1 MNKKLITALV
11 AVAAVLALSFCLAA
25 CGDDG
30 TQPGGGEGG
39 EGGSIAHKIS
49 VDAPD
54 DVEVTTSASQAT
66 VGTKVTVTVVTP
78 AWKIVT
84 FVTAADVNIVKDEA
98 ASAGSTSVYTFTM
111 PDRDVE
117 LNVETT
123 DAGVSVDEDD
133 GMKWVA
139 APEQIAPGEY
149 SFQKATYEVDFGE
162 AILASMD
169 GDGFLIDIN
178 VTSTNQDVI
187 PDEAIAGAYRIGD
200 SASTGGAKFTV
211 DLTKVSIGST
221 TLIFE
226 DARRDRTI
234 AKFVQV
240 VEYGTV
246 VPGEVVNTTLEVKYD
261 KFDEGKLDLDDGIDP
276 QKLVV
281 LVSVNDVDWVDGT
294 DPDTGAEEYA
304 QQRFLLS
311 NKGSKTFA
319 IGYIKG
325 HRYRVSVTLYSY
337 TNDYETDGY
346 PEFSQVY
353 GNELVLYDNI
363 AGLGNSLIK
372 DEDGVSWLKIDN
384 AWPPVTLTVNVKK

>member
-39 EGGSIAHKIS
+39 EGGSIAHTIS

-54 DVEVTTSASQAT
+54 DVEVATSAASASAGITIT
-66 VGTKVTVTVVTP
+66 VNVVTP

-117 LNVETT
+117 VTVETA
-123 DAGVSVDEDD
+123 DAGVSVDVDD

-139 APEQIAPGEY
+139 APEQIAP
-149 SFQKATYEVDFGE
+149 SKSSSRKATYEVDFGE

-200 SASTGGAKFTV
+200 DVYTDGATFTV
-211 DLTKVSIGST
+211 DLTKVSLGAT
-221 TLIFE
+221 TLVFE
-226 DARRDRTI
+226 DSRGRTI
-234 AKFVQV
+234 AKYVQV
-240 VEYGTV
+240 VEYGKV
-246 VPGEVVNTTLEVKYD
+246 DPGYIFNTSMFVEFA
-261 KFDEGKLDLDDGIDP
+261 FDEGDLKLGADVDP
-276 QKLVV
+276 DKLLV
-281 LVSVNDVDWVDGT
+281 LVSINDVDWVDGT
-294 DPDTGAEEYA
+294 DPALGAQEYT
-304 QQRFLLS
+304 QSRFLLS
-311 NKGSKTFA
+311 DSGTKSMGLS
-319 IGYIKG
+319 YIQG

-337 TNDYETDGY
+337 TNDYETDMDL
-346 PEFSQVY
+346 SQVT
-353 GNELVLYDNI
+353 GSKLVLGEHF
-363 AGLGNSLIK
+363 AGGGNSVK
-372 DEDGVSWLKIDN
+372 NDDDGTSWLTIVGYLGT
-384 AWPPVTLTVNVKK
+384 VTLTVDAE

>member
-30 TQPGGGEGG
+30 TQPGGGDGG

-78 AWKIVT
+78 SWKIVT

-117 LNVETT
+117 VTVETA

-133 GMKWVA
+133 GMTWVA
-139 APEQIAPGEY
+139 APAQIAPGEN
-149 SFQKATYEVDFGE
+149 SSRKATYVVDFGQ

-200 SASTGGAKFTV
+200 DVYTDGATFTV
-211 DLTKVSIGST
+211 DLTKVSLGAT
-221 TLIFE
+221 TLVFE
-226 DARRDRTI
+226 DSRGRTI
-234 AKFVQV
+234 AKYVQV
-240 VEYGTV
+240 VEHGKV
-246 VPGEVVNTTLEVKYD
+246 DPGYIFNTSMYVEFA
-261 KFDEGKLDLDDGIDP
+261 FDEGDLTLGADVDRDKLL
-276 QKLVV
+276 V
-281 LVSVNDVDWVDGT
+281 LVSINDVDWVDGT
-294 DPDTGAEEYA
+294 DPALGAQEYT
-304 QQRFLLS
+304 QSRFLLS
-311 NKGSKTFA
+311 DSGTKSMGLS
-319 IGYIKG
+319 YIQG
-325 HRYRVSVTLYSY
+325 HRYRVTASLWTY
-337 TNDYETDGY
+337 TNDYETDMDL
-346 PEFSQVY
+346 SQVT
-353 GNELVLYDNI
+353 GNKLVLGEHF
-363 AGLGNSLIK
+363 AGGGNSVK
-372 DEDGVSWLKIDN
+372 NDDDGTSWLTIVGYSGT
-384 AWPPVTLTVNVKK
+384 VTLKIYAE

>member
-11 AVAAVLALSFCLAA
+11 VVAAVLALSFCLAA

-30 TQPGGGEGG
+30 TQPGGGDGG
-39 EGGSIAHKIS
+39 DGGDGGIAHTIS

-54 DVEVTTSASQAT
+54 DVEVTTSATSASAGIT
-66 VGTKVTVTVVTP
+66 ITVTVVTP

-84 FVTAADVNIVKDEA
+84 SVTAADVTIVKDEA

-117 LNVETT
+117 VTVETT
-123 DAGVSVDEDD
+123 DSGASVDEDD
-133 GMKWVA
+133 GLKWVA
-139 APEQIAPGEY
+139 APKQIAPGEY
-149 SFQKATYEVDFGE
+149 SSATYEVDFGGSV
-162 AILASMD
+162 IASTD
-169 GDGFLIDIN
+169 GDGNLSGVKIS
-178 VTSTNQDVI
+178 STDQDVI
-187 PDEAIAGAYRIGD
+187 PDEAIDGAHRIGD

-211 DLTKVSIGST
+211 DLTKVSLGAT
-221 TLIFE
+221 TLVFE
-226 DARRDRTI
+226 DSRGRTI
-234 AKFVQV
+234 AKYVQV

-276 QKLVV
+276 KKLVV
-281 LVSVNDVDWVDGT
+281 LVSVTDVDRVDGT

-346 PEFSQVY
+346 PEFSEVY
-353 GNELVLYDNI
+353 GNELMLYDYM
-363 AGLGNSLIK
+363 AGMGNSVIK
-372 DEDGVSWLKIDN
+372 DEDGKSWLKIDN
-384 AWPPVTLTVNVKK
+384 ASSTVTLTVNVK

>member
-25 CGDDG
+25 CGDNG

-39 EGGSIAHKIS
+39 EGGNIAHKITIA
-49 VDAPD
+49 APD
-54 DVEVTTSASQAT
+54 DVEVTTSASSASAGIT
-66 VGTKVTVTVVTP
+66 VRVTVVVP
-78 AWKIVT
+78 SWKIVT
-84 FVTAADVNIVKDEA
+84 FVTAAGVDIVKDEA

-111 PDRDVE
+111 PDKDVE
-117 LNVETT
+117 VTVETT
-123 DAGVSVDEDD
+123 DSGVSVDEDD
-133 GMKWVA
+133 GMTWVA

-162 AILASMD
+162 AIPATTD
-169 GDGFLIDIN
+169 GGFLSGIN
-178 VTSTNQDVI
+178 ITSTNQDVI
-187 PDEAIAGAYRIGD
+187 PDEAIAGANRIGD
-200 SASTGGAKFTV
+200 SAYTDGATFTV

-246 VPGEVVNTTLEVKYD
+246 VPGEVVNTTLEVKYE
-261 KFDEGKLDLDDGIDP
+261 FDESDLDLDDGIEP

-337 TNDYETDGY
+337 TNNYETDMH

-353 GNELVLYDNI
+353 GNELMLYDHF
-363 AGLGNSLIK
+363 AGLGNSVSK

-384 AWPPVTLTVNVKK
+384 ASSTVTLTVNVKK

>member
-11 AVAAVLALSFCLAA
+11 AVAAVLALSFCLVA

-39 EGGSIAHKIS
+39 AGGSIAHKIS

-54 DVEVTTSASQAT
+54 DVEVTTSAASASAGTTIT
-66 VGTKVTVTVVTP
+66 VNVVTP

-84 FVTAADVNIVKDEA
+84 FVTAADVDIVKDEA

-117 LNVETT
+117 VNVETT
-123 DAGVSVDEDD
+123 DSGASVDEDD
-133 GMKWVA
+133 GLKWVA
-139 APEQIAPGEY
+139 APEQIAPGK
-149 SFQKATYEVDFGE
+149 SSLRKATYEVDFGE
-162 AILASMD
+162 AIIATTD
-169 GDGFLIDIN
+169 GGFLSDIN

-187 PDEAIAGAYRIGD
+187 PDEAIAGANRIGD
-200 SASTGGAKFTV
+200 SAYTDGATFTV

-246 VPGEVVNTTLEVKYD
+246 VPGEVVNTTLAVEYE
-261 KFDEGKLDLDDGIDP
+261 FDEGDLDLDDGIDP

-281 LVSVNDVDWVDGT
+281 VVSVNDVDWVDGT

-353 GNELVLYDNI
+353 GNELMLYDYM
-363 AGLGNSLIK
+363 AGAGNSVIK
-372 DEDGVSWLKIDN
+372 DEDGKSWLKIDN
-384 AWPPVTLTVNVKK
+384 ASSTVTLTVNVKK

>member
-1 MNKKLITALV
+1 M
-11 AVAAVLALSFCLAA
+11 SFCLAA

-30 TQPGGGEGG
+30 TQPGGGDGG

-54 DVEVTTSASQAT
+54 DVEVTTSAASASAGTTIT
-66 VGTKVTVTVVTP
+66 VNVVVP

-117 LNVETT
+117 VTVETA
-123 DAGVSVDEDD
+123 DAGVSVDVDD

-139 APEQIAPGEY
+139 APEQIAP
-149 SFQKATYEVDFGE
+149 SKSSSRKATYEVDFGE
-162 AILASMD
+162 AIIASTD
-169 GDGFLIDIN
+169 GGFLSDIN
-178 VTSTNQDVI
+178 VSSTNQDVI

-200 SASTGGAKFTV
+200 SAYTGGATFTV

-226 DARRDRTI
+226 DARSDRTI

-246 VPGEVVNTTLEVKYD
+246 VPGEVVNTTLAVEYE
-261 KFDEGKLDLDDGIDP
+261 FDEGDLDLDDGIDP

-281 LVSVNDVDWVDGT
+281 VVSVNDVDWVDGT

-353 GNELVLYDNI
+353 GNELMLYDYM
-363 AGLGNSLIK
+363 AGAGNSVIK
-372 DEDGVSWLKIDN
+372 DEDGKSWLKIDN
-384 AWPPVTLTVNVKK
+384 ASSTVTLTVNVK

>member
-11 AVAAVLALSFCLAA
+11 AVAAVLALSFCLVA

-39 EGGSIAHKIS
+39 NTAHKIS
-49 VDAPD
+49 ITAPD
-54 DVEVTTSASQAT
+54 DVEASTSATQAT

-98 ASAGSTSVYTFTM
+98 ASVGDTAVFTFTM

-117 LNVETT
+117 LNVETM
-123 DAGVSVDEDD
+123 DSGASVDEDD
-133 GMKWVA
+133 GLKWVA
-139 APEQIAPGEY
+139 APKQIAPGEY
-149 SFQKATYEVDFGE
+149 SFQKATYEVDFGGSVI
-162 AILASMD
+162 ATTDID
-169 GDGFLIDIN
+169 GNLSGVKIS
-178 VTSTNQDVI
+178 STDQDVI

-200 SASTGGAKFTV
+200 SAVTGGATFTV

-226 DARRDRTI
+226 DARSDRTI
-234 AKFVQV
+234 TKFVQV

-246 VPGEVVNTTLEVKYD
+246 VPGEVVNTTLAVKYE
-261 KFDEGKLDLDDGIDP
+261 FDEGDLDLDDGIDP

-281 LVSVNDVDWVDGT
+281 LVSVTDVDWVDGT

-337 TNDYETDGY
+337 TNDYETDDY
-346 PEFSQVY
+346 PEFSAVY
-353 GNELVLYDNI
+353 GNELMLYDHV
-363 AGLGNSLIK
+363 AGAGNSVIK
-372 DEDGVSWLKIDN
+372 DEDGESWLKIDN
-384 AWPPVTLTVNVKK
+384 ASSTVTLTVNVK

>member
-49 VDAPD
+49 ITAPD
-54 DVEVTTSASQAT
+54 DVEVTTSAASASAGTTIT
-66 VGTKVTVTVVTP
+66 VNVVTP

-117 LNVETT
+117 VTVETT

-133 GMKWVA
+133 GLKWVA

-149 SFQKATYEVDFGE
+149 SFQKATFEVDFGE

-200 SASTGGAKFTV
+200 DVYTDGATFTV
-211 DLTKVSIGST
+211 DLTKVSLGAT
-221 TLIFE
+221 TLVFE
-226 DARRDRTI
+226 DSRGRTI
-234 AKFVQV
+234 AKYVQV
-240 VEYGTV
+240 VEYGKV
-246 VPGEVVNTTLEVKYD
+246 DPGYIFNTSMFVEFAFDKGDLTLGADVDPD
-261 KFDEGKLDLDDGIDP
+261 KLL
-276 QKLVV
+276 V
-281 LVSVNDVDWVDGT
+281 LVSINDVDWVDGT
-294 DPDTGAEEYA
+294 DPALGAEEYT
-304 QQRFLLS
+304 QSRFLLS
-311 NKGSKTFA
+311 DSGTKSMGLS
-319 IGYIKG
+319 YIQG
-325 HRYRVSVTLYSY
+325 HRYRVTVTLYSY
-337 TNDYETDGY
+337 TNDYETDMDL
-346 PEFSQVY
+346 SQVT
-353 GNELVLYDNI
+353 GSKLVLGEHF
-363 AGLGNSLIK
+363 AGGGNSVK
-372 DEDGVSWLKIDN
+372 NDDDGTSWLTIVGYSGT
-384 AWPPVTLTVNVKK
+384 VTLKIYAE

>member
-54 DVEVTTSASQAT
+54 DVEVATSAVSASAGITIT
-66 VGTKVTVTVVTP
+66 VNVVVP
-78 AWKIVT
+78 PWKIVT

-117 LNVETT
+117 VTVETV
-123 DAGVSVDEDD
+123 DSGASIDEDD

-200 SASTGGAKFTV
+200 DVYTDGATFTV
-211 DLTKVSIGST
+211 DLTKVSLGAT
-221 TLIFE
+221 TLVFE
-226 DARRDRTI
+226 DSRGRTI
-234 AKFVQV
+234 AKYVQV
-240 VEYGTV
+240 VEYGKV
-246 VPGEVVNTTLEVKYD
+246 DPGYIFNTSMFVEFA
-261 KFDEGKLDLDDGIDP
+261 FDEGDLTLGADVDPDKLL
-276 QKLVV
+276 V
-281 LVSVNDVDWVDGT
+281 LVSINDVDWVDGT
-294 DPDTGAEEYA
+294 DPALGAQEYT
-304 QQRFLLS
+304 QSRFLLS
-311 NKGSKTFA
+311 DSGTKSMGLS
-319 IGYIKG
+319 YIQG
-325 HRYRVSVTLYSY
+325 HRYRVTASLWTY
-337 TNDYETDGY
+337 TNDYETDMH
-346 PEFSQVY
+346 PDLSEVT
-353 GNELVLYDNI
+353 GNKLVLGEHF
-363 AGLGNSLIK
+363 AGGGNSVK
-372 DEDGVSWLKIDN
+372 NDDDGTSWLTIVGYSGT
-384 AWPPVTLTVNVKK
+384 VTLKIYAE

>member
-30 TQPGGGEGG
+30 TQPGGGESGNT
-39 EGGSIAHKIS
+39 AHKIS

-54 DVEVTTSASQAT
+54 DVEVTTSAASASAGTTIT
-66 VGTKVTVTVVTP
+66 VNVVVP
-78 AWKIVT
+78 SWKIVT

-98 ASAGSTSVYTFTM
+98 ASVGSTSVYTFTM

-117 LNVETT
+117 LNVETM
-123 DAGVSVDEDD
+123 DSGASVDEDD
-133 GMKWVA
+133 GLKWVA
-139 APEQIAPGEY
+139 APKQIALGKY
-149 SFQKATYEVDFGE
+149 SIDAATYEVDFGGSVI
-162 AILASMD
+162 ATTDVD
-169 GDGFLIDIN
+169 GNLSGVKIS
-178 VTSTNQDVI
+178 STDQDVI

-200 SASTGGAKFTV
+200 SAYTRGATFTV

-226 DARRDRTI
+226 DARSDRTI
-234 AKFVQV
+234 TKFVQV
-240 VEYGTV
+240 VKYGTV
-246 VPGEVVNTTLEVKYD
+246 VPGEVVNTTLKVKYE
-261 KFDEGKLDLDDGIDP
+261 FDEGDLDLDDGIDP

-281 LVSVNDVDWVDGT
+281 VVSVNDIDWVDGT

-304 QQRFLLS
+304 QQRFRLS

-353 GNELVLYDNI
+353 GNELMLYDHF
-363 AGLGNSLIK
+363 AGLGNSVSK
-372 DEDGVSWLKIDN
+372 DKDGVSWLKIDN
-384 AWPPVTLTVNVKK
+384 ASSTVELTVNVKK

>member
-1 MNKKLITALV
+1 M
-11 AVAAVLALSFCLAA
+11 SFCLAA

-39 EGGSIAHKIS
+39 EGGNIAHKITIA
-49 VDAPD
+49 APD
-54 DVEVTTSASQAT
+54 DVEASTSAASASAGTT
-66 VGTKVTVTVVTP
+66 VRVTVVVP
-78 AWKIVT
+78 SWKIVT
-84 FVTAADVNIVKDEA
+84 FVTAAGVSIVKDEA

-111 PDRDVE
+111 PDKDVE
-117 LNVETT
+117 VTVETT
-123 DAGVSVDEDD
+123 DSGASVDEDD
-133 GMKWVA
+133 GMTWVA
-139 APEQIAPGEY
+139 APAQIAPGEY
-149 SFQKATYEVDFGE
+149 SSRKATYEVDFGE
-162 AILASMD
+162 AIIASTD
-169 GDGFLIDIN
+169 GGFLSDIN
-178 VTSTNQDVI
+178 ITSTNQDVI
-187 PDEAIAGAYRIGD
+187 PDEAIAGANRIGD
-200 SASTGGAKFTV
+200 SAYTDGATFTV

-261 KFDEGKLDLDDGIDP
+261 FDEGDLDLDDGIEP

-281 LVSVNDVDWVDGT
+281 VVSVNDIDWVDGT

-337 TNDYETDGY
+337 TNNYETDMH

-353 GNELVLYDNI
+353 GNELMLYDYM
-363 AGLGNSLIK
+363 AGAGNSVIK
-372 DEDGVSWLKIDN
+372 DEDGKSWLKIDN
-384 AWPPVTLTVNVKK
+384 ASSTVELTVDVKK

>member
-39 EGGSIAHKIS
+39 DGGSIAHKIS

-54 DVEVTTSASQAT
+54 DVEVTTSAASASAGITIT
-66 VGTKVTVTVVTP
+66 VEVVVP
-78 AWKIVT
+78 SWKIVT
-84 FVTAADVNIVKDEA
+84 FVTAADVNIDKDEA

-117 LNVETT
+117 VTVETM
-123 DAGVSVDEDD
+123 DSGASVDEDD
-133 GMKWVA
+133 GLKWVA

-149 SFQKATYEVDFGE
+149 SFQKATYEVDFGGSVI
-162 AILASMD
+162 ANTDSD
-169 GDGFLIDIN
+169 GNLSGMTI
-178 VTSTNQDVI
+178 TSTNQDVI
-187 PDEAIAGAYRIGD
+187 PDEAIDGAHRIGD
-200 SASTGGAKFTV
+200 GAYTDGATFTV
-211 DLTKVSIGST
+211 DVTKVSLGAT
-221 TLIFE
+221 TLVFE
-226 DARRDRTI
+226 DSRGRTI
-234 AKFVQV
+234 AKYVQV

-246 VPGEVVNTTLEVKYD
+246 VPGEVVNTTLEVKYE
-261 KFDEGKLDLDDGIDP
+261 FDEGDLDLDDGIDP
-276 QKLVV
+276 KKLVV

>member
-39 EGGSIAHKIS
+39 EGGSIAHKITIA
-49 VDAPD
+49 APD
-54 DVEVTTSASQAT
+54 DVEVTTSATSASAGITIT
-66 VGTKVTVTVVTP
+66 VEVVVP
-78 AWKIVT
+78 SWKIVT

-123 DAGVSVDEDD
+123 DSGASVDEDD
-133 GMKWVA
+133 GLKWVA
-139 APEQIAPGEY
+139 APAQIAPGEY
-149 SFQKATYEVDFGE
+149 SFQKATYEVDFGGSV
-162 AILASMD
+162 IASTD
-169 GDGFLIDIN
+169 GDGNLSGVKIS
-178 VTSTNQDVI
+178 STDQDVI
-187 PDEAIAGAYRIGD
+187 PDEAIDGAHRIGD
-200 SASTGGAKFTV
+200 SASTGGATFTV
-211 DLTKVSIGST
+211 DLTKVSLGAT
-221 TLIFE
+221 TLVFE
-226 DARRDRTI
+226 DSRGRTI
-234 AKFVQV
+234 AKYVQV
-240 VEYGTV
+240 VEHGTV
-246 VPGEVVNTTLEVKYD
+246 VLGEVVNTTLAVKYE
-261 KFDEGKLDLDDGIDP
+261 FDEGDLDLDDGIDP

-281 LVSVNDVDWVDGT
+281 LVSVNDIDWVDGT

-353 GNELVLYDNI
+353 GNELMLYEHI
-363 AGLGNSLIK
+363 AGAGNSVIK
-372 DEDGVSWLKIDN
+372 DEDGKSWLKIDN
-384 AWPPVTLTVNVKK
+384 ASSTVELTVNVKK

>member
-1 MNKKLITALV
+1 M
-11 AVAAVLALSFCLAA
+11 
-25 CGDDG
+25 
-30 TQPGGGEGG
+30 
-39 EGGSIAHKIS
+39 
-49 VDAPD
+49 
-54 DVEVTTSASQAT
+54 
-66 VGTKVTVTVVTP
+66 TVVTP

-117 LNVETT
+117 LNVETM
-123 DAGVSVDEDD
+123 DSGASVDEDD
-133 GMKWVA
+133 GLKWVA

-149 SFQKATYEVDFGE
+149 SFQKATYEVDFGGSVI
-162 AILASMD
+162 ATTDID
-169 GDGFLIDIN
+169 GNLSGVKIS
-178 VTSTNQDVI
+178 STDQDVI
-187 PDEAIAGAYRIGD
+187 PDEAIDGANRIGD
-200 SASTGGAKFTV
+200 SAYTDGATFTV

-246 VPGEVVNTTLEVKYD
+246 VPGEVVNTTLAVEYE
-261 KFDEGKLDLDDGIDP
+261 FDEGDLDLDDGIDP

-281 LVSVNDVDWVDGT
+281 VVSVNDVDWVDGT

-353 GNELVLYDNI
+353 GNELMLYDYM
-363 AGLGNSLIK
+363 AGAGNSVIK
-372 DEDGVSWLKIDN
+372 DEDGKSWLKIDN
-384 AWPPVTLTVNVKK
+384 ASSTVTLTVNVKK

>member
-39 EGGSIAHKIS
+39 EGGNTAHKITIA
-49 VDAPD
+49 APD
-54 DVEVTTSASQAT
+54 DVEASTSASQAT

-84 FVTAADVNIVKDEA
+84 FVTAADVTIVKDEA

-117 LNVETT
+117 VTVETT
-123 DAGVSVDEDD
+123 DSGASVDEDD
-133 GMKWVA
+133 GLKWVA
-139 APEQIAPGEY
+139 APAQIAPGES

-187 PDEAIAGAYRIGD
+187 PDEAIAGAKRIGD
-200 SASTGGAKFTV
+200 SAYTDGATFTV
-211 DLTKVSIGST
+211 DLTKVSLGAT
-221 TLIFE
+221 TLVFE
-226 DARRDRTI
+226 DSRGRTI
-234 AKFVQV
+234 AKYVQV

-246 VPGEVVNTTLEVKYD
+246 VPGEVVNTTLAVEYE
-261 KFDEGKLDLDDGIDP
+261 FDEDDLDLDDGIDP

-281 LVSVNDVDWVDGT
+281 LVSVTDVDWVDGT

-304 QQRFLLS
+304 PQRFLLS

-353 GNELVLYDNI
+353 GNELMLYDHV
-363 AGLGNSLIK
+363 AGVGNSLIK
-372 DEDGVSWLKIDN
+372 DKDGVSWLKIDN
-384 AWPPVTLTVNVKK
+384 ASSTVELTVNVKK

>member
-39 EGGSIAHKIS
+39 EGGNTAHKITI
-49 VDAPD
+49 VAPD
-54 DVEVTTSASQAT
+54 DVEASTSVSQAT

-117 LNVETT
+117 VTVETA

-133 GMKWVA
+133 GLKWVA

-149 SFQKATYEVDFGE
+149 SSQKATYEVDFGE

-187 PDEAIAGAYRIGD
+187 PDEAIDGAKRIGD
-200 SASTGGAKFTV
+200 GVYTDGAKFTV
-211 DLTKVSIGST
+211 DLTKVSLGAT
-221 TLIFE
+221 TLVFE
-226 DARRDRTI
+226 DSRGRTI
-234 AKFVQV
+234 AKYVQV
-240 VEYGTV
+240 VEYGKV
-246 VPGEVVNTTLEVKYD
+246 DPGYIFNTSMFVEFAFDKGDLTLGADVDPD
-261 KFDEGKLDLDDGIDP
+261 KL
-276 QKLVV
+276 LVV
-281 LVSVNDVDWVDGT
+281 VSINDDDWVDGT
-294 DPDTGAEEYA
+294 DPALGAKEYT
-304 QQRFLLS
+304 QSRFLLS
-311 NKGSKTFA
+311 DSGTKSMGLS
-319 IGYIKG
+319 YIQG
-325 HRYRVSVTLYSY
+325 HRYRVTASLWTY
-337 TNDYETDGY
+337 TNDYETDMDL
-346 PEFSQVY
+346 SQVT
-353 GNELVLYDNI
+353 GSKLFLRDHV
-363 AGLGNSLIK
+363 AGGGNSVKK
-372 DEDGVSWLKIDN
+372 DDGTSWLTIVGYSGT
-384 AWPPVTLTVNVKK
+384 VTLTVDAE

>member
-39 EGGSIAHKIS
+39 EGGSIAHKITI
-49 VDAPD
+49 VAPD
-54 DVEVTTSASQAT
+54 DVEVTTSATSASAGIT
-66 VGTKVTVTVVTP
+66 ITVTVVTP

-117 LNVETT
+117 VTVETT
-123 DAGVSVDEDD
+123 DSGASVDEDD
-133 GMKWVA
+133 GLKWVA

-178 VTSTNQDVI
+178 ITSTNQDVI

-200 SASTGGAKFTV
+200 SAYTGGATFTV

-226 DARRDRTI
+226 DARSDRTI

-246 VPGEVVNTTLEVKYD
+246 VPGEVVNTTLAVEYE
-261 KFDEGKLDLDDGIDP
+261 FDEGDLDLDDGIDP

-281 LVSVNDVDWVDGT
+281 VVSVNDVDWVDGT

-353 GNELVLYDNI
+353 GNELMLYDYM
-363 AGLGNSLIK
+363 AGAGNSVIK
-372 DEDGVSWLKIDN
+372 DEDGESWLKIDN
-384 AWPPVTLTVNVKK
+384 ASSTVTLTVNVK

>member
-11 AVAAVLALSFCLAA
+11 AVAAVLALSFCLVA

-30 TQPGGGEGG
+30 TQPGGGESGNT
-39 EGGSIAHKIS
+39 AHKIS

-54 DVEVTTSASQAT
+54 DVEVTTSAASASAGTTIT
-66 VGTKVTVTVVTP
+66 VNVVTP

-117 LNVETT
+117 VTVETT
-123 DAGVSVDEDD
+123 DSGVSVDEDD
-133 GMKWVA
+133 GMTWVA

-162 AILASMD
+162 SIIATTT
-169 GDGFLIDIN
+169 GGFLSDIN

-200 SASTGGAKFTV
+200 SAYTRGATFTV
-211 DLTKVSIGST
+211 DLTKVSLGAT
-221 TLIFE
+221 TLVFE
-226 DARRDRTI
+226 DSRGRTI
-234 AKFVQV
+234 AKYVQV

-246 VPGEVVNTTLEVKYD
+246 VPGEVVNTTLAVEYE
-261 KFDEGKLDLDDGIDP
+261 FDEGDLDLDDGIDP

-281 LVSVNDVDWVDGT
+281 VVSVNDVDWVDGT

-353 GNELVLYDNI
+353 GNELMLYDYM
-363 AGLGNSLIK
+363 AGAGNSVIK
-372 DEDGVSWLKIDN
+372 DEDGKSWLKIDN
-384 AWPPVTLTVNVKK
+384 ASSTVTLTVNVKK

>member
-30 TQPGGGEGG
+30 TQSGGGEGG
-39 EGGSIAHKIS
+39 EGGSIAHKITI
-49 VDAPD
+49 VAPD
-54 DVEVTTSASQAT
+54 DVEVTTSAASASAGIT
-66 VGTKVTVTVVTP
+66 ISVKVVVP
-78 AWKIVT
+78 SWKIVT

-117 LNVETT
+117 LNVETM
-123 DAGVSVDEDD
+123 DSGASVDEDD
-133 GMKWVA
+133 GLKWVA

-149 SFQKATYEVDFGE
+149 PFQKATYEVDFGGSVI
-162 AILASMD
+162 ATTDID
-169 GDGFLIDIN
+169 GNLSGVKIS
-178 VTSTNQDVI
+178 STDQDVI
-187 PDEAIAGAYRIGD
+187 PDEAIDGAHRIGD
-200 SASTGGAKFTV
+200 SAVTGGATFTV
-211 DLTKVSIGST
+211 DLTKVSLGAT
-221 TLIFE
+221 TLVFE
-226 DARRDRTI
+226 DSRGRTI
-234 AKFVQV
+234 AKYVQV

-246 VPGEVVNTTLEVKYD
+246 VPGEVVNTTLAVEYQ
-261 KFDEGKLDLDDGIDP
+261 FDEDDLDLDDGIDP
-276 QKLVV
+276 KKLVV
-281 LVSVNDVDWVDGT
+281 LVSVNDFDWVDGT

-346 PEFSQVY
+346 PEFSEVY
-353 GNELVLYDNI
+353 GNELMLYDYM
-363 AGLGNSLIK
+363 AGMGNSVIK
-372 DEDGVSWLKIDN
+372 DEDGKSWLKIDN
-384 AWPPVTLTVNVKK
+384 ASSTVTLTVNVK